1 MPLTRMFA
9 VAALTVALFPCVAN
23 AQQDDAEAVTEIA
36 SAVRA
41 PVVASGAPAGVY
53 FPIANILA
61 EAADGDVDVLA
72 TSGSTENLVR
82 LSLGDVDFAIAR
94 SDRVAEAMVGLP
106 PFDDGDLSQTLRS
119 VLGLFPE
126 PLTILVRAEDGIV
139 SLADLEGRVVNL
151 GEPGNATGQLL
162 RLALD
167 VSGQVHESENFSEV
181 PLADQVDALCAGE
194 VDAVAFIAA
203 HPSGTIHRAA
213 STCEMQAVAMGQDDI
228 DALLTANGSLV
239 PASVPAGLYPGID
252 DAVSS
257 VGPIAMLVTLSD
269 VDAAL
274 VDSLLSGVLDD
285 LERISV
291 RHPVLGGLSQAVTLA
306 GGNGVP
312 MHDRAASLLADQ
324 TGR

>member
-1 MPLTRMFA
+1 MPFNRMFA
-9 VAALTVALFPCVAN
+9 AAALAVALSPGVAN
-23 AQQDDAEAVTEIA
+23 AQQDGAEAVTEIA

-41 PVVASGAPAGVY
+41 PILASGAPAGVY

-61 EAADGDVDVLA
+61 EAADGDVDVMA

-106 PFDDGDLSQTLRS
+106 PFDDGDLSQTLRV

-126 PLTILVRAEDGIV
+126 PLTILVRADDGIL
-139 SLADLEGRVVNL
+139 SLADLEGRIVNL

-167 VSGQVHESENFSEV
+167 VSGQVHESENFSEI
-181 PLADQVDALCAGE
+181 PLADQVEALCAGE
-194 VDAVAFIAA
+194 VDAIAFIAA

-213 STCEMQAVAMGQDDI
+213 STCGMQAVAMGQDDVE
-228 DALLTANGSLV
+228 ALLTANGSLV
-239 PASVPAGLYPGID
+239 PAAIPGGLYPGID
-252 DAVSS
+252 GAISS
-257 VGPIAMLVTLSD
+257 VGPIAMVVTLSD
-269 VDAAL
+269 VDAVS
-274 VDSLLSGVLDD
+274 VDRLLGGVLDD
-285 LERISV
+285 LEQV
-291 RHPVLGGLSQAVTLA
+291 TGRHPVLTSLSQTVTLA
-306 GGNGVP
+306 VRNGVP
-312 MHDRAASLLADQ
+312 QHDRAAALLADQ

>member
-1 MPLTRMFA
+1 MPFNRIFA
-9 VAALTVALFPCVAN
+9 VATLAVALFPCVAN
-23 AQQDDAEAVTEIA
+23 AQQGGSEAVTEIA

-61 EAADGDVDVLA
+61 EAADGDIDVLA

-106 PFDDGDLSQTLRS
+106 PFDDGDLSQTLRA

-126 PLTILVRAEDGIV
+126 PLTILVRADDGIL
-139 SLADLEGRVVNL
+139 SLADLEGRVVNI

-167 VSGQVHESENFSEV
+167 VSGQVHERENFNEI

-194 VDAVAFIAA
+194 VDAIAFIAA

-213 STCEMQAVAMGQDDI
+213 STCDMQAVAMGEDDVE
-228 DALLTANGSLV
+228 ALLTANGSLV
-239 PASVPAGLYPGID
+239 PAAIPGGLYPGID
-252 DAVSS
+252 DAVNSA
-257 VGPIAMLVTLSD
+257 GPIAMLVTLSD
-269 VDAAL
+269 VDTAS
-274 VDSLLSGVLDD
+274 VDLLLSGILDD
-285 LERISV
+285 LERISG
-291 RHPVLGGLSQAVTLA
+291 RHPALGGLSQSVTLA
-306 GGNGVP
+306 VRNGVP
-312 MHDRAASLLADQ
+312 VHDRAASLLADQ